1 MRKIATRPIVTEKA
15 YRKTRND
22 YANKMRDIEQDKN
35 LTPAEKLV
43 LYAKLQKE
51 IDRKEKRVGLVN
63 TLTQGIGEVIEQL
76 GGDDRTA
83 YISILGLIVGGMGLG
98 FADCFPE
105 TTQVIQAWSSIATS
119 LSGIL
124 LACAFLKSSDIVSE
138 TRIKTASKTLGT
150 KNAIKVVDHSL
161 DALRKENERKNRIM

>member
-1 MRKIATRPIVTEKA
+1 MRKISTRPIITDQA

-51 IDRKEKRVGLVN
+51 IDRKEKRIGLKN
-63 TLTQGIGEVIEQL
+63 TLIQGVGEVIEQL

-105 TTQVIQAWSSIATS
+105 TTQAIQAWSSIATS

-124 LACAFLKSSDIVSE
+124 LACAFLKGTDIVSE
-138 TRIKTASKTLGT
+138 TRIKSASKTAGT
-150 KNAIKVVDHSL
+150 QCAIKGADKTL
-161 DALRKENERKNRIM
+161 AELRRENERKNRIM